1 MQNRK
6 DESSLL
12 SLHPA
17 HLEDLRKSELSDE
30 TIKQAGIYSVPP
42 GDINKK
48 LGPGFPHPSKIN
60 SLMAFLYPGTNGF
73 ERYKLFPPLGDRK
86 YHQGEGTGNR
96 LYIPLTVGAVLKD
109 TSIPLH
115 ITEGEKKVLK
125 AVQEGLFCI
134 GLGGLWNWVQKK
146 AKEEEEDK
154 TLIPDFDLV
163 EWKDRTV
170 YLIPD
175 NDWLSPNRHGEPKNL
190 RQAVYELSYRLIDRG
205 ARVFIVSLPQGPE
218 KGLDDY
224 LCNHRVDEYKALKK
238 EEIRKYSLDEMI
250 ESLKPQSYPENQKEL
265 FEKLSRLS
273 EVERELKF
281 KIIAGKLKVSKTS
294 FKNDFNL
301 ANSKKRESVN
311 IDELLEKCEEGCKV
325 YTAQNYYDGILSY
338 GAIINGNKLVIESN
352 GNVVQSSPKVN
363 MKFTQSKLTKEAIKR
378 FRNREDV
385 NGKELHGRL
394 SRLFLD
400 HIIFPDVRIPNLLA
414 TWVIGSYMYKSFP
427 YYGYLLFISPTKRC
441 AKSLA
446 EDLLS
451 HVCHN
456 ATNRYVNPSEAS
468 VFRQVDGDDITL
480 IVDEVESLSPKD
492 KDKKPEMFSLLNSG
506 FQKGS
511 TVSRVE
517 SRGKEFVT
525 SLFNAYSPKVLA
537 GIRGVS
543 DTLEDRS
550 FKIPMIRKTTVERVK
565 RFNLRQQENE
575 VQQLRDDLYIFGL
588 RHGPDV
594 IELYDLST
602 GKIPGMEGLDDRQK
616 DILEPLACVNLVID
630 DLANDKSQTTFK
642 TLIELSKDMGKKR
655 VSHEKLDGNITAMLE
670 IIEKELGDQND
681 CFIPVP
687 KLFEKANLTDGF
699 SFRNANNL
707 GRYMSKLEIYSDQKK
722 IGGDNIRGY
731 SITRAWVEDQK
742 KRYIS

>member
-1 MQNRK
+1 MNT
-6 DESSLL
+6 DHSNL
-12 SLHPA
+12 SFHPD
-17 HLEDLRKSELSDE
+17 HLSDLRKSGLSNE
-30 TIKQAGIYSVPP
+30 TIQGAGIYSVIP
-42 GDINKK
+42 GDI
-48 LGPGFPHPSKIN
+48 SKIFN
-60 SLMAFLYPGTNGF
+60 HPKVESMIAFPYPGTDHV
-73 ERYKLFPPLGDRK
+73 RYKLFSSEPILDKDGHEIK
-86 YHQGEGTGNR
+86 YYQPKGEANR
-96 LYIPLTVGAVLKD
+96 LYIPERVRAILSDPSV
-109 TSIPLH
+109 PLH
-115 ITEGEKKVLK
+115 ITEGEKKILK
-125 AVQEGLFCI
+125 ENQEELYCI
-134 GLGGLWNWVQKK
+134 GLGGLWGW
-146 AKEEEEDK
+146 ADGSEEK
-154 TLIPDFDLV
+154 NLIPDFNLIQ
-163 EWKDRTV
+163 WKGREV
-170 YLIPD
+170 YLDPD
-175 NDWLSPNRHGEPKNL
+175 NDFLKPDRRGEKKNTG
-190 RQAVYELSYRLIDRG
+190 QAVKELGHRLIDRG
-205 ARVFIVSLPQGPE
+205 AKPFVTYLPEGAE
-218 KGLDDY
+218 KGVDDY
-224 LCNHRVDEYKALKK
+224 LCKHTVDEYKALKK

-250 ESLKPQSYPENQKEL
+250 ESITPQSYPENQKEL

-281 KIIAGKLKVSKTS
+281 KIIAGKLKVNKTS
-294 FKNDFNL
+294 FKKDFNL
-301 ANSKKRESVN
+301 ANSKKKESVD

-338 GAIINGNKLVIESN
+338 GAIINGTKLVIESN
-352 GNVVQSSPKVN
+352 GNVIQSGKEVN
-363 MKFTQSKLTKEAIKR
+363 MKFARSKLTKEAIKR
-378 FRNREDV
+378 FRNGEDV
-385 NGKELHGRL
+385 DGKELHGRL

-400 HIIFPDVRIPNLLA
+400 HVVFPDIRIPELLA
-414 TWVIGSYMYKSFP
+414 AWVIGTYMYKSFP

-456 ATNRYVNPSEAS
+456 ATNRSINPSEAS
-468 VFRQVDGDDITL
+468 IFRQVDGDDITL
-480 IVDEVESLSPKD
+480 IIDEVESLSPKE

-511 TVSRVE
+511 IVTRIE

-525 SLFNAYSPKVLA
+525 SLFNAYSPKILA

-543 DTLEDRS
+543 DTIEDRS
-550 FKIPMIRKTTVERVK
+550 FKIPMIRKTPGERVK

-602 GKIPGMEGLDDRQK
+602 GKIPGMEGLDDRQI

-630 DLANDKSQTTFK
+630 ELVNDKDQTTLN

-655 VSHEKLDGNITAMLE
+655 VSHEKLDGSITAMLE
-670 IIEKELGDQND
+670 IIEKELGDQTE

-687 KLFEKANLTDGF
+687 RLFERANMTDGL
-699 SFRNANNL
+699 SFKNTNIL
-707 GRYMSKLEIYSDQKK
+707 GRYMSKLEIYSAQEW
-722 IGGDNIRGY
+722 INGENIRGY
-731 SITRAWVEDQK
+731 PITKAWVEDQK